1 MLFDILKPKA
11 KNEKYF
17 KSECSVAE
25 FLPYECHLTHDTV
38 LLKNKDMLRVIKVR
52 GFSFETADDFDLNNK
67 KDMRNSLFKG
77 MGQGS
82 FIMNFYT
89 VRKRQEAF
97 PGGEMPNL
105 FSAYA
110 NEEWRMRH
118 GDKSTFINEHYV
130 SIIRKKT
137 SGEDTFIDSFVK
149 SIEKRTDNSAV
160 EREMQDQ
167 YGELDEVSNRV
178 LNAYSSYGAKTLG
191 TVKTKDGLYSE
202 VLEFLGCLANCGF
215 SQPMIVPTTPIDHY
229 IGNSRLFFGKKAV
242 ECKGPISTRYAGVVS
257 VKEYRPHTHAGMLD
271 GFLRLPFEFIIYQTF
286 EFISRSDAIA
296 SMQLQQNRMQQSGDL
311 AVSQISEISEA
322 LDIAMSGEIAFG
334 KHTLSVLCIE
344 DDLKALENALSM
356 LMVEFSN
363 VGINAIREK
372 NNLEPCY
379 WGMLPGNSDY
389 LVRKATINTLNL
401 AAFASFH
408 NYPPG
413 DRTGNFWGDA
423 VTVFNTTSGT
433 PFFFNFHVRDVGH
446 TMIIGPTGAGK
457 TVLMNFMCCQA
468 LKFNPRTFF
477 FDKDRGAEIFIKSI
491 GGVHSFLD
499 PGHATG
505 FNPLQLEGTS
515 ENKVFLI
522 EWLRALVSANGEPMD
537 AEDLD
542 RIKEAVD
549 GNYNL
554 PKRERVLRNIAPFMG
569 LGGPGTLAGRLAMWH
584 GEGSHATLFDN
595 IEDKLDFSKASTFG
609 FEMGQVLKDK
619 SSIGPV
625 LLYLFH
631 KINSALDGRPTMIV
645 LDEAWALID
654 NDVFAPKIKDWLK
667 VLRKL
672 NAFVIFATQ
681 SVEDAASSP
690 ISDTLVQ
697 QTATQIYLPN
707 LKATDVYKDIFM
719 LSEREFQIV
728 KTTDPGSRF
737 FLVKQAIDSVVARI
751 DLKGMDNVINI
762 LSGRAD
768 TVVILDELIAK
779 HGPDPSQW
787 LEIFFQRVADL

>member
-1 MLFDILKPKA
+1 MFKNLIRPQA
-11 KNEKYF
+11 KNQKYF
-17 KSECSVAE
+17 KSECSVAN
-25 FLPYECHLTHDTV
+25 FIPYKSHFTSDSI
-38 LLKNKDMLRVIKVR
+38 LLKNMDMMKVIKVK

-67 KDMRNSLFKG
+67 KDLRNSLFKG

-82 FIMNFYT
+82 FVMNFYT
-89 VRKRQEAF
+89 FRRRQEAF

-105 FSAYA
+105 FSSYT

-118 GDKSTFINEHYV
+118 GDKHTFVNEHYIA
-130 SIIRKKT
+130 IIRKKS
-137 SGEDTFIDSFVK
+137 SGEDTAFDKLVK
-149 SIEKRTDNSAV
+149 SIEQRTDDSATQ
-160 EREMQDQ
+160 REMLDQ
-167 YGELDEVSNRV
+167 YGELDEVANRV
-178 LNAYSSYGAKTLG
+178 LNAYASYGAQMLG
-191 TVKTKDGLYSE
+191 TVKTKDGVYSE
-202 VLEFLGCLANCGF
+202 LLEFIGSLVNCGF
-215 SQPMIVPTTPIDHY
+215 SQPMIVPNTPIDHY
-229 IGNSRLFFGKKAV
+229 VCNSRLFFGSKAV
-242 ECKGPISTRYAGVVS
+242 ECQGPIDKRFAGIVS
-257 VKEYRPHTHAGMLD
+257 LKEYRPQTNAGMLD
-271 GFLRLPFEFIIYQTF
+271 GFLRLPFEFIIFQTF

-311 AVSQISEISEA
+311 AVSQIAEITEA

-334 KHTLSVLCIE
+334 KHSMGVLCIE
-344 DDLKALENALSM
+344 DGVKTLENALSM

-363 VGINAIREK
+363 IGINAIREK

-408 NYPPG
+408 NYPAG

-468 LKFNPRTFF
+468 LKFDPRTFF

-499 PGHATG
+499 PGHSTG
-505 FNPLQLEGTS
+505 FNPLQLEDS
-515 ENKVFLI
+515 NESRAFLI
-522 EWLRALVSANGEPMD
+522 EWLSALVSPNGEKLPP
-537 AEDLD
+537 EDLD

-569 LGGPGTLAGRLAMWH
+569 LGGPGTLSGRLAMWH
-584 GEGSHATLFDN
+584 GDGSHASLFDN
-595 IEDKLDFSKASTFG
+595 IEDKLDFSKASSFG
-609 FEMGQVLKDK
+609 FEMGQILQDAQ
-619 SSIGPV
+619 SIGPV

-681 SVEDAASSP
+681 SVEDAASSS

-707 LKATDVYKDIFM
+707 LKATDVYKDVFM
-719 LSEREFQIV
+719 LSEREYQIV
-728 KTTDPGSRF
+728 KTTDPSSRF
-737 FLVKQAIDSVVARI
+737 FLVKQAVSSVVARI
-751 DLKGMDNVINI
+751 DLRGMDNVINV

-768 TVVILDELIAK
+768 TVIILDELIEEY
-779 HGPDPSQW
+779 GPDPNNW
-787 LEIFFQRVADL
+787 LEIFFNRVAEL

>member
-1 MLFDILKPKA
+1 MFSKIFGPKA
-11 KNEKYF
+11 KNQKYF
-17 KSECSVAE
+17 SSECSIAN
-25 FLPYECHLTHDTV
+25 FIPYESHLTSDTIIF
-38 LLKNKDMLRVIKVR
+38 KNKDMMKVIKIK
-52 GFSFETADDFDLNNK
+52 GFSFETADDYDLNNK
-67 KDMRNSLFKG
+67 KELRNSLFKG

-82 FIMNFYT
+82 FVMNFYT

-105 FSAYA
+105 FSAYT

-118 GDKSTFINEHYV
+118 GDKHTFVNEHYIAV
-130 SIIRKKT
+130 IRKKN
-137 SGEDTFIDSFVK
+137 SDDDTMIDKLVK
-149 SIEKRTDNSAV
+149 SIEKRTDDGAD
-160 EREMQDQ
+160 ERDLQDQ
-167 YGELDEVSNRV
+167 YGELDEVANRV
-178 LNAYSSYGAKTLG
+178 LNAYSSYGAKMLG
-191 TVKTKDGLYSE
+191 TVTTKDGVYSE
-202 VLEFLGCLANCGF
+202 VLEFLGSLVNCGF

-229 IGNSRLFFGKKAV
+229 IGNSRLFFGNKAI
-242 ECKGPISTRYAGVVS
+242 ESKGPIDNRYAGIVS
-257 VKEYRPHTHAGMLD
+257 IREYRPQTHAGMLD
-271 GFLRLPFEFIIYQTF
+271 GFLRLPFEFIIFQTF
-286 EFISRSDAIA
+286 EFIARQEAIA

-311 AVSQISEISEA
+311 AVSQIAEITEA

-334 KHTLSVLCIE
+334 KHALGIMCIE
-344 DDLKALENALSM
+344 DGVKSLENALAM

-408 NYPPG
+408 NYPAG
-413 DRTGNFWGDA
+413 DRIGNFWGDA

-499 PGHATG
+499 PGHSTG
-505 FNPLQLEGTS
+505 FNPLQLEDNT
-515 ENKVFLI
+515 ENRAFLI
-522 EWLRALVSANGEPMD
+522 EWISALVSVGGEKIS
-537 AEDLD
+537 AEDLE
-542 RIKEAVD
+542 RIKESVD
-549 GNYNL
+549 GNFNL
-554 PKRERVLRNIAPFMG
+554 PKKERMLRNIAPFMG

-584 GEGSHATLFDN
+584 GDGSHASLFDN
-595 IEDKLDFSKASTFG
+595 PEDKLDFSKASSFG
-609 FEMGQVLKDK
+609 FEMGQVLKDAA
-619 SSIGPV
+619 SIGPI

-681 SVEDAASSP
+681 SVEDAASSS

-707 LKATDVYKDIFM
+707 LKATDVYKEVFM
-719 LSEREFQIV
+719 LSEREYQIV
-728 KTTDPGSRF
+728 KTTDPSSRF
-737 FLVKQAIDSVVARI
+737 FLVKQAVDSVVARI
-751 DLKGMDNVINI
+751 DLRGMDNVINI

-768 TVVILDELIAK
+768 TVIILDELIEEY
-779 HGPDPSQW
+779 GPDPNAW
-787 LEIFFQRVADL
+787 LEIFFQKVNEL

>member
-1 MLFDILKPKA
+1 MFKKIFKPKA

-17 KSECSVAE
+17 QSECSVAS
-25 FLPYECHLTHDTV
+25 FIPYKSHFTSDSI
-38 LLKNKDMLRVIKVR
+38 LLKNMDMMKVIKIK

-67 KDMRNSLFKG
+67 KELRNSLFKG

-89 VRKRQEAF
+89 IRKRQEAF
-97 PGGEMPNL
+97 PGGDMPNL
-105 FSAYA
+105 FASYT

-118 GDKSTFINEHYV
+118 GDKHTFVNEHYI
-130 SIIRKKT
+130 SIIRKKA
-137 SGEDTFIDSFVK
+137 SGEDTVIDKVVK
-149 SIEKRTDNSAV
+149 SIEQRTDDSATT
-160 EREMQDQ
+160 REMLDQ
-167 YGELDEVSNRV
+167 YGELDEVANRV
-178 LNAYSSYGAKTLG
+178 LNAYASYGAQMLG
-191 TVKTKDGLYSE
+191 TVTTKDGVYSE
-202 VLEFLGCLANCGF
+202 LLEFIGTLVNCGF
-215 SQPMIVPTTPIDHY
+215 SQPMIVPNTPIDHFV
-229 IGNSRLFFGKKAV
+229 GNSRLFFGSKAV
-242 ECKGPISTRYAGVVS
+242 ECKGPIEKRFAGIVS
-257 VKEYRPHTHAGMLD
+257 LKEYRPQTHAGMLD
-271 GFLRLPFEFIIYQTF
+271 GFLRLPFEFIIFQTF

-311 AVSQISEISEA
+311 AVSQVAEITEA

-334 KHTLSVLCIE
+334 KHSMGILCIE
-344 DDLKALENALSM
+344 DGIKTLENALSM

-363 VGINAIREK
+363 IGINAIREK

-389 LVRKATINTLNL
+389 LVRKATVNTLNL

-408 NYPPG
+408 NYPAG

-505 FNPLQLEGTS
+505 FNPLQLEDNN
-515 ENKVFLI
+515 ENRAFLI
-522 EWLRALVSANGEPMD
+522 EWLGALVSVSGD
-537 AEDLD
+537 KLSAEDME
-542 RIKEAVD
+542 RVKEAVD
-549 GNYNL
+549 GNFNL

-569 LGGPGTLAGRLAMWH
+569 LGGPGTLSGRLAMWH
-584 GEGSHATLFDN
+584 GEGSHASLFDN
-595 IEDKLDFSKASTFG
+595 IEDKLDFSKASSFG
-609 FEMGQVLKDK
+609 FEMGQVLQDAQ
-619 SSIGPV
+619 SIGPV

-681 SVEDAASSP
+681 SVEDAASSS

-719 LSEREFQIV
+719 LSEREYQIV

-737 FLVKQAIDSVVARI
+737 FLVKQAVNSVVARI

-768 TVVILDELIAK
+768 TVIILDELIEEY
-779 HGPDPSQW
+779 GSDPNNW
-787 LEIFFQRVADL
+787 LELFFDRVAEL